1 MSARVA
7 LVTGAS
13 TGIGHA
19 TAALL
24 HARGWIVYGVS
35 RGIEG
40 LSPKPPF
47 LTANVDVTRESDVV
61 AVLGRIARESQRLDA
76 VVNCAGYALAGS
88 IEETSLEAARAQL
101 ETNFFGVAN
110 VCRLA
115 LPSLRAHGRG
125 HLVNVG
131 SIAGQVPM
139 AFQGYYSASKAAL
152 TAFTRALRLEVFRD
166 GVRVS
171 LVEPGDFATNI
182 TAARRLGHPVETSRY
197 PGFARALAV
206 INKDETAASPPKEV
220 AELIVRTLHDSSPR
234 ASYLVGPFIQRFA
247 VTLRALVPQR
257 LFDWVLSRLYDL

>member
-1 MSARVA
+1 MTARVA

-19 TAALL
+19 TATLL
-24 HARGWIVYGVS
+24 HSRGWIVYGVS
-35 RGIEG
+35 RSIEQ

-47 LTANVDVTRESDVV
+47 ITANVDVTKESDVV
-61 AVLGRIARESQRLDA
+61 SVLERIKRDSQRLDA

-88 IEETSLEAARAQL
+88 IEETSLDAGRAQL
-101 ETNFFGVAN
+101 ETNFLGVAN

-115 LPSLRAHGRG
+115 LPSLRAQGTA
-125 HLVNVG
+125 HLVNVS
-131 SIAGQVPM
+131 SIAGHVPM

-166 GVRVS
+166 GVQVS

-182 TAARRLGHPVETSRY
+182 TAARRFGHPVETSRY
-197 PGFARALAV
+197 PAFARTLAV
-206 INKDETAASPPKEV
+206 INKDEKAAAPPNEV
-220 AELIVRTLHDSSPR
+220 AELIVRTLEKPNPR

-247 VTLRALVPQR
+247 VTLRALVPER
-257 LFDWVLSRLYDL
+257 LFDWVLTKLYDL